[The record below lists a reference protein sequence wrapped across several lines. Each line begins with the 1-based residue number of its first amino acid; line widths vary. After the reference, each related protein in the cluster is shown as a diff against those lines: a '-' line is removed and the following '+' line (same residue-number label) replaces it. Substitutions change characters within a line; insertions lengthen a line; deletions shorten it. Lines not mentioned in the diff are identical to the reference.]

1 MYVYYIYICIN
12 IMYVYICMYCFHMYV
27 MYDSYMYHVLL
38 HTVSNL
44 DSHNILVPTKVL
56 MQPLSSYY
64 LLQVLFF
71 LFPPD
76 DGDFLL
82 TLTLTHTYLCSPYSH
97 ANA

>member
-1 MYVYYIYICIN
+1 
-12 IMYVYICMYCFHMYV
+12 
-27 MYDSYMYHVLL
+27 
-38 HTVSNL
+38 
-44 DSHNILVPTKVL
+44 
-56 MQPLSSYY
+56 MQPLSSSTYNMCSTHTYY
-64 LLQVLFF
+64 MCTNNRPYCLLQVLFF